1 MYRIGQEEIDAVAR
15 AIRSRDFFK
24 INGSG
29 REVYHFEEEWKALT
43 GSQYALLMTSGFGAL
58 TAALTALG
66 VGPGDEVIVPAYTY
80 IATALAVTA
89 TGAVPVIVETDET
102 LTISVADAEKH
113 ISLHTKAIV
122 PVHIQGFPCDMDA
135 LRALADKHGIAVV
148 EDACQADGGSYKG
161 RYLGTIGDAGAFS
174 FNYYKVLTSGEG
186 GLFVTN
192 DRTLYE
198 RALIYHDASAVA
210 FFGDQLE
217 NVSQPVFGGTEFR
230 VSDITGA
237 ILREQLK
244 KLPAL
249 LCDLRRNHDALR
261 AKLDD
266 RLTVLPS
273 HDPQGG
279 CPTTLALCFATADAC
294 RRFAARCADRGLS
307 LTIPIDTG
315 KHVYT
320 NWTQIMEK
328 RGALHP
334 AMDPFRM
341 AANEGLQTDY
351 RPDMCPATLDLL
363 ARTAYVAVD
372 PDADGESLERTARIL
387 NESAREDGAARP

>member
-24 INGSG
+24 INGAG

-43 GSQYALLMTSGFGAL
+43 GSRHALLMTSGFAAL
-58 TAALTALG
+58 AAALTALG

-89 TGAVPVIVETDET
+89 TGAVPVIAETDET

-113 ISLHTKAIV
+113 ISPHTKAIV
-122 PVHIQGFPCDMDA
+122 PVHIQGFPCDMDG
-135 LRALADKHGIAVV
+135 LLALAKKHRIAVV

-161 RYLGTIGDAGAFS
+161 RYLGTLGDAGAYS
-174 FNYYKVLTSGEG
+174 FNYFKVLTAGEG

-217 NVSQPVFGGTEFR
+217 NVTQPVFGGTEFR

-249 LCDLRRNHDALR
+249 LCDLRGNLNALR
-261 AKLDD
+261 EGLDD
-266 RLTVLPS
+266 RLCVLPS

-279 CPTTLALCFATADAC
+279 CPTTLALRFADAGTC
-294 RRFAARCADRGLS
+294 RAFVARCAERGLS
-307 LTIPIDTG
+307 LTVPIDTG
-315 KHVYT
+315 KHVYA

-334 AMDPFRM
+334 EMDPFRM
-341 AANEGLQTDY
+341 AANDGLQTDY
-351 RPDMCPATLDLL
+351 TSDMCPATLDCL

-372 PDADGESLERTARIL
+372 PDADATAIEQTVRIL
-387 NESAREDGAARP
+387 NESVRSA